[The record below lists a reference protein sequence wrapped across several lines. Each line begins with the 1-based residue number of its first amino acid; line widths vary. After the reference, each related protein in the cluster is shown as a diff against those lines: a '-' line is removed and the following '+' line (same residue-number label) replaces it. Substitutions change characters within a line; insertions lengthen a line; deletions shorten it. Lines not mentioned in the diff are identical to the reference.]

1 MNKKNKKYIYLFFLF
16 FSIVFFSCHNRKEGQ
31 LKGKVVL
38 KTEQKVIP
46 KTVYGIYLDSLQ
58 VKKGTIKRNQHLSD
72 ILLKY
77 GVKYATIDYL
87 ARYTKYV
94 FDVRRI
100 KRGHDYAVFCKK
112 DSLATP
118 VWFAYQIS
126 PSRYVLYHLIDSV
139 YAKQGNK
146 PVERKLVATQG
157 TIKSSLWNAMI
168 AQHNDPE
175 LAVKLS
181 DIYAW
186 TIDFFELRK
195 GNQYKV
201 IYQKV
206 YVDHHYAGLG
216 KVEAADFIQKNVHHY
231 AFYFVQKGKGD
242 YFDEKGNSLERTF
255 LKAPLKFRY
264 ISSRFSNHRWHP
276 ILKIYRPHHGV
287 DYAAAEGTPVHSLGD
302 GVVIGKGYQRNGAG
316 NYLKIRHNSIY
327 TTQYAHLS
335 RFARGIRVGVRVKQG
350 QLIGYVGH
358 TGLATG
364 PHLDFRVFKY
374 GRAINPLALK
384 SPPAKPVMAQYRP
397 AFDSIVRRYMP
408 VLDSL

>member
-1 MNKKNKKYIYLFFLF
+1 MNRNHRYLFFLPLLI
-16 FSIVFFSCHNRKEGQ
+16 FSLALFSCHHAN
-31 LKGKVVL
+31 
-38 KTEQKVIP
+38 EQKQKKLSAQKTMH
-46 KTVYGIYLDSLQ
+46 KTVVNIIYGVNIDSLQ
-58 VKKGTIKRNQHLSD
+58 VKKGVVKRDQHLSD
-72 ILLKY
+72 ILLKN
-77 GVKYATIDYL
+77 GVKYAVIDYI
-87 ARYTKYV
+87 AKHTKKIFNVRQIRKGHRYT
-94 FDVRRI
+94 I
-100 KRGHDYAVFCKK
+100 ICKK
-112 DSLATP
+112 DSLETP
-118 VWFAYQIS
+118 VWFAYEIS
-126 PSRYVLYHLIDSV
+126 PSSYVLYHLHDSV
-139 YAKQGNK
+139 YGMLGKK
-146 PVERKLVATQG
+146 PVVRQQVKTAG

-168 AQHNDPE
+168 AQHDDPN
-175 LAVKLS
+175 LAIQLS

-195 GNQYKV
+195 GDQYKAV
-201 IYQKV
+201 YQKI
-206 YVDHHYAGLG
+206 YVDRSYVGLG

-231 AFYFVQKGKGD
+231 AFYFVQNGKGD

-255 LKAPLKFRY
+255 LKAPLKYRY

-316 NYLKIRHNSIY
+316 NYLKIRHNSVY

-335 RFARGIRVGVRVKQG
+335 RFARGIRVGVHVKQG